1 MELIKILQKDAEYI
15 TIYDSDEEINSNVAQ
30 ESDEEIK
37 FTDEWT
43 EHEDT
48 QLINSVNEYG
58 AKNWHFISEIIM
70 TKSHEQWE
78 KRWDYILRTKN
89 EPKDNKITD
98 ADLVDYYISVTK
110 NNQNDVKSLD
120 DLECKD
126 VAHFENLRGKVN
138 DQYIA
143 EEDKNITVKEWNK
156 INEIKNED
164 KPSFNESINQLSPP
178 KPILLS
184 DIDKF
189 ELYVRK
195 WNVSCFKQKYEDL
208 IQKNLYNTQQT
219 RKFELSDEMLLIQ
232 LYDRY
237 GPEWL
242 LFTTFFQNESSFSL
256 KLKFYRTVKKY
267 YYLYFK
273 EENKVDE
280 ISANIQKALIEF
292 YNLPIDF
299 TKFKS
304 DNDKNP
310 EIVSL
315 SNSNDDEL
323 INLLWEENKLLKR
336 QDLEYKLGDEQN
348 PFFVSFIPILLSV
361 LSIDVS
367 SLPNEVKY
375 NMDGFIE
382 FFKSYEY
389 NTDLIKSI

>member
-1 MELIKILQKDAEYI
+1 M
-15 TIYDSDEEINSNVAQ
+15 NGP
-30 ESDEEIK
+30 
-37 FTDEWT
+37 

-78 KRWDYILRTKN
+78 KRWDNILRTKN
-89 EPKDNKITD
+89 EPKNNKITD

-126 VAHFENLRGKVN
+126 VDHFENLRGKVN

-143 EEDKNITVKEWNK
+143 EEDKNITVKEWHK
-156 INEIKNED
+156 VNEIKNEN
-164 KPSFNESINQLSPP
+164 KPSPNESINQLSPS
-178 KPILLS
+178 KPIVLS

-208 IQKNLYNTQQT
+208 VQKNLYNTQQT
-219 RKFELSDEMLLIQ
+219 IRFELSDEMLLIQ

-242 LFTTFFQNESSFSL
+242 LFSTFFPNESSFSL

-280 ISANIQKALIEF
+280 ISTNIQKALIDF
-292 YNLPIDF
+292 YYLPIDF

-304 DNDKNP
+304 DNDENP
-310 EIVSL
+310 EVVAL

-348 PFFVSFIPILLSV
+348 PFFVSFIPILLRV

-382 FFKSYEY
+382 FFKSNEY
-389 NTDLIKSI
+389 NSDLIKSL